1 MPSNT
6 QCRGLSLLSALVAAG
21 ALFGALPAFAQAIPL
36 QVTRPCNATTATVWE
51 FVAFRTECGPLE
63 LEDGDVPLPR
73 TCFDIPVSPWVAC
86 GTSVT
91 FTASAETS
99 FSFGI
104 DCIGSV
110 EAGFSLGASMSVEV
124 GSEPCK
130 ACIGS
135 ICFEDATLGLRAMQ
149 RSVPQWTPD
158 ESVEPHEFGGL
169 LVSKKCTTITGYRA
183 ERYTLVTLRPGT
195 PKVAK
200 RCRPNDCLCEMLG
213 NDCNCAGDGE
223 PQSSITPL
231 YPVPAEDCFTIDL
244 AEFRQGDMHGAPIE
258 SLDDLCLL
266 ELALLRR
273 FIDSCGIACEG
284 GTVLLRTA
292 NGGLLPIPTH
302 AITKSISTREAI
314 LVQTNR
320 YKDVNRDGRVDG
332 VDLGELILQ
341 STRSM
346 NAELIDQRADLNADG
361 LVDSRDVQVFF
372 TLGID

>member
-1 MPSNT
+1 MSSSS
-6 QCRGLSLLSALVAAG
+6 QCRGLSLLSVLAAAG
-21 ALFGALPAFAQAIPL
+21 ASFGASPALAQVVPL
-36 QVTRPCNATTATVWE
+36 LTARPCNAKTATIWE
-51 FVAFRTECGPLE
+51 FVAFRAECGPVDMEEGEIAL
-63 LEDGDVPLPR
+63 PL
-73 TCFDIPVSPWVAC
+73 TCFDIPVSPWAAC
-86 GTSVT
+86 GASVS

-99 FSFGI
+99 FSLGI

-124 GSEPCK
+124 ASEPCK
-130 ACIGS
+130 RCIGS

-158 ESVEPHEFGGL
+158 GSVDPHEFGGL
-169 LVSKKCTTITGYRA
+169 LFSKKCATITGYRT

-195 PKVAK
+195 PTVGK
-200 RCRPNDCLCEMLG
+200 RCEPRDCLCEMLG
-213 NDCNCAGDGE
+213 NDCNCAGDGG

-244 AEFRQGDMHGAPIE
+244 AEFRQGDMHGAPIG

-292 NGGLLPIPTH
+292 DGGLLPVPTH
-302 AITKSISTREAI
+302 AIAKSISTREAI
-314 LVQTNR
+314 LVQTNV
-320 YKDVNRDGRVDG
+320 YKDVNRDGHVDG
-332 VDLGELILQ
+332 VDLAELILQ

-361 LVDSRDVQVFF
+361 LIDNRDLQVFF
-372 TLGID
+372 TLGVD